1 MKLVQG
7 DAGWRGAAQGR
18 CDLLCGDDGSALM
31 RYKFQEAWPCRWK
44 RLQLTTDTPGTLIEE
59 LEIAVEKIERA

>member
-1 MKLVQG
+1 
-7 DAGWRGAAQGR
+7 
-18 CDLLCGDDGSALM
+18 M